1 VLVIY
6 NEDAGNGS
14 VAPPIAFRKTSR
26 IVTIAIS
33 DRSRV
38 MKRRLSPEI
47 MDDPTLAPE
56 ALALALTGLSRLN
69 AVSGSFR
76 RLFREVES
84 EMRRRQRPL
93 RVLDIACARGDFVL
107 AAARA
112 ARDLQLDVSFSGCD
126 INPKA
131 IELAT
136 AAASAQALSSSF
148 FVHDAVQSRMPDGFD
163 ICVASLF
170 FHHLSEAQAVGLL
183 RNMAEHCPC
192 VIVNDLVRS
201 PLNLASIAFAS
212 RVLTR
217 SPVVHTDA
225 ALSARAAFTRDE
237 LLGFADRAG
246 LEGATIKFG
255 GISRMMLVWR
265 KTL

>member
-1 VLVIY
+1 VLANY
-6 NEDAGNGS
+6 NEDAENGS
-14 VAPPIAFRKTSR
+14 VGSPIAFGETLPFG
-26 IVTIAIS
+26 TIEIS
-33 DRSRV
+33 DRSRF

-47 MDDPTLAPE
+47 MDDPALAPAVLSR
-56 ALALALTGLSRLN
+56 ALAGLSRLN

-76 RLFREVES
+76 FLFREIES
-84 EMRRRQRPL
+84 EARRRMRPL

-107 AAARA
+107 AAARK
-112 ARDLQLDVSFSGCD
+112 ARDLQLDVCFSGCD
-126 INPKA
+126 INPHA
-131 IELAT
+131 IGL
-136 AAASAQALSSSF
+136 AAAAAAARALSCGF
-148 FVHDAVQSRMPDGFD
+148 FVHDAVQSRLPDGFD

-170 FHHLSEAQAVGLL
+170 FHHLSEAQAVDLL

-201 PLNLASIAFAS
+201 PLNLASIAVAS

-225 ALSARAAFTRDE
+225 ALSARAAFTRTE
-237 LLGFADRAG
+237 LLGFAERAG

-265 KTL
+265 KTF